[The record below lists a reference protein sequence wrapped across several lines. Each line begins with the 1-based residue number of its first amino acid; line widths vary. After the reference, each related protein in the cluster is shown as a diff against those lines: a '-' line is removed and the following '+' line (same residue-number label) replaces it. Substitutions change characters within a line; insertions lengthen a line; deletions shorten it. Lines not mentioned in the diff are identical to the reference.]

1 MTCPIEHC
9 LREVSG
15 PLRLCAAHFHLVP
28 APLRQAL
35 SSFAR
40 VHKGGPAHRAAFAR
54 AVESVVKTLAFQRQL
69 VDTPAPQSASLP
81 YRDD

>member
-1 MTCPIEHC
+1 MTCPIEQC

-15 PLRLCAAHFHLVP
+15 PLRLCVAHFHLVP

-40 VHKGGPAHRAAFAR
+40 AHNRGPAHRAAFEL

-69 VDTPAPQSASLP
+69 VDTSATQPASLP